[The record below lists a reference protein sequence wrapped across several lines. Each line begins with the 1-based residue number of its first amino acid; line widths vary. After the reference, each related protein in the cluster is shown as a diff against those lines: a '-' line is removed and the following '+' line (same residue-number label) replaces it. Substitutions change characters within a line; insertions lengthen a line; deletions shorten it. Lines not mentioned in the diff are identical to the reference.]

1 MIRNFLLLILG
12 IVRSVHADFSE
23 KDYYCFSSGS
33 KSVLLVPSE
42 YPNINSIMYYPFM
55 KKIELSTTLRIEEV
69 DMGDNAKPEVYR
81 VKQEIIDNK
90 VNGQYRFMSQGYILY
105 EAEYLN
111 LKTKKTTVFNKINL
125 DAKGINCI

>member
-1 MIRNFLLLILG
+1 MIRNFLLLTLG
-12 IVRSVHADFSE
+12 IVRSVHADFS
-23 KDYYCFSSGS
+23 DQHYCCFSSDS
-33 KSVLLVPSE
+33 KHVLLVPSE

>member
-1 MIRNFLLLILG
+1 MIRNFLLLTLG

>member
-1 MIRNFLLLILG
+1 MIRNFLLLTLG
-12 IVRSVHADFSE
+12 IVRSVHADFS
-23 KDYYCFSSGS
+23 DQHYCFFSSDS
-33 KSVLLVPSE
+33 KHVLLVPSE

-69 DMGDNAKPEVYR
+69 DMGDNDKPEVYR

>member
-1 MIRNFLLLILG
+1 MIRNFLLLTFG
-12 IVRSVHADFSE
+12 IVTSAHSDFL
-23 KDYYCFSSGS
+23 DQHYYCFSSDS
-33 KSVLLVPSE
+33 KHVLLVPSE

>member
-1 MIRNFLLLILG
+1 MRIFFILLFIL
-12 IVRSVHADFSE
+12 VSCTQVYSSE

-69 DMGDNAKPEVYR
+69 DMGIMPSLKF
-81 VKQEIIDNK
+81 I
-90 VNGQYRFMSQGYILY
+90 GQYKRLLTI
-105 EAEYLN
+105 
-111 LKTKKTTVFNKINL
+111 K
-125 DAKGINCI
+125 